1 MGETR
6 FHDVALEFA
15 AGVNAQAQQAT
26 KIPRI
31 GFLSTT
37 SLAVVSAR
45 VEAFQQGLRNLGY
58 VEGKNIVVEWRSAEG
73 KADRLPELAAELV
86 RLNVEIIVT
95 VGPTDTQVVKKAT
108 NMIPIVFAQD
118 NDPVA
123 NGFVASLARPGGNIT
138 GLSTL
143 APEIS
148 GKQLEL
154 LKEISPKL
162 THVAVF
168 GTSTRTGNAQ
178 ALKEIELAASA
189 FKTKVQYLDVL
200 DPKDIET
207 AFRGASKGH
216 ADAVTPI

>member
-37 SLAVVSAR
+37 SPAVVSAR

-108 NMIPIVFAQD
+108 NMIPMRRTTILL
-118 NDPVA
+118 P
-123 NGFVASLARPGGNIT
+123 T
-138 GLSTL
+138 GLSL
-143 APEIS
+143 ALRDLVE
-148 GKQLEL
+148 
-154 LKEISPKL
+154 
-162 THVAVF
+162 
-168 GTSTRTGNAQ
+168 TSLACPHLPQR
-178 ALKEIELAASA
+178 LAANNWSFSRRSA
-189 FKTKVQYLDVL
+189 LSSRTWQCSGPRPERATRK
-200 DPKDIET
+200 
-207 AFRGASKGH
+207 R
-216 ADAVTPI
+216 

>member
-1 MGETR
+1 MKKTVLLSILV
-6 FHDVALEFA
+6 VALEFA

-58 VEGKNIVVEWRSAEG
+58 VEGKHIVVEWRSAEG

-95 VGPTDTQVVKKAT
+95 IGPTDTQVVKKAT

-162 THVAVF
+162 THVQCSGPRPERA
-168 GTSTRTGNAQ
+168 TR
-178 ALKEIELAASA
+178 K
-189 FKTKVQYLDVL
+189 
-200 DPKDIET
+200 
-207 AFRGASKGH
+207 R
-216 ADAVTPI
+216 

>member
-37 SLAVVSAR
+37 SPAVVSAR

-108 NMIPIVFAQD
+108 NMIPMRRTTILL
-118 NDPVA
+118 P
-123 NGFVASLARPGGNIT
+123 T
-138 GLSTL
+138 GLSL
-143 APEIS
+143 ALRDLVE
-148 GKQLEL
+148 
-154 LKEISPKL
+154 
-162 THVAVF
+162 
-168 GTSTRTGNAQ
+168 TSLACPHLPQR
-178 ALKEIELAASA
+178 LAANNWS
-189 FKTKVQYLDVL
+189 FSRK
-200 DPKDIET
+200 
-207 AFRGASKGH
+207 
-216 ADAVTPI
+216 

>member
-86 RLNVEIIVT
+86 RLNVEILSRS
-95 VGPTDTQVVKKAT
+95 ARR
-108 NMIPIVFAQD
+108 IP
-118 NDPVA
+118 
-123 NGFVASLARPGGNIT
+123 R
-138 GLSTL
+138 LSR
-143 APEIS
+143 
-148 GKQLEL
+148 KR
-154 LKEISPKL
+154 L
-162 THVAVF
+162 T
-168 GTSTRTGNAQ
+168 
-178 ALKEIELAASA
+178 
-189 FKTKVQYLDVL
+189 
-200 DPKDIET
+200 
-207 AFRGASKGH
+207 
-216 ADAVTPI
+216 